1 MKPPRRLVPVLLA
14 LPLALILA
22 GCGAGA
28 GNDAKTSAGTAG
40 GTSASELGP
49 RAPNQD
55 AGSASDAV
63 AAKPAADAAIQRSV
77 IATGSLRLT
86 TSHLA
91 DARQDAM
98 DVAKGAGGHVDDE
111 QSQSDTRG
119 RLDRVDLTLR
129 VPAPAFGTVL
139 DELSALGT
147 VRHRAQS
154 VEDVTTQVIDIDAR
168 VKAQRASVRNIRRLF
183 AQAGT
188 VAEIMSI
195 ERELSSRQADLDSLK
210 QQKKWLADQTSL
222 STIRVTLTLP
232 AKHHRAH
239 AAPGFL
245 GGLAGGWHALG
256 ATTVAVGTAL
266 GAALPFA
273 VVIALMG
280 APAWLLLR
288 RRRILPVAPPAPEG

>member
-1 MKPPRRLVPVLLA
+1 MLLA
-14 LPLALILA
+14 LPLALTLA
-22 GCGAGA
+22 ACGAGA
-28 GNDAKTSAGTAG
+28 GGDAKSSAGGAD
-40 GTSASELGP
+40 GTSSSEVGP
-49 RAPNQD
+49 HAPNQD
-55 AGSASDAV
+55 TGAGSDAV

-98 DVAKGAGGHVDDE
+98 GVAKGAGGHVDDE
-111 QSQSDTRG
+111 QSQSDTSG

-154 VEDVTTQVIDIDAR
+154 VEDVTTQVIDIHAR
-168 VKAQRASVRNIRRLF
+168 VKAQRASVHNIRRLF

-195 ERELSSRQADLDSLK
+195 ERELSSRQADLNSLV

-222 STIRVTLTLP
+222 STIQVTLTLP

-239 AAPGFL
+239 APGFL

-266 GAALPFA
+266 GAVLPFA
-273 VVIALMG
+273 VVVALLG
-280 APAWLLLR
+280 VPAWLLLR
-288 RRRILPVAPPAPEG
+288 RRRFVPAAPPAPEG